1 MKNIRLKVLLINPPR
16 VDGFAVVR
24 EERFEHKDIG
34 SVYPPLSLLYIASML
49 CREEYLDV
57 KLIDANGLDLSM
69 NAVRAEIISYAP
81 DVVLIR
87 CGFDT
92 QKQDIEVLK
101 IARDLN
107 AVTVL
112 RNKIISEV
120 PGIRDKILKSDPVD
134 VFINGEPET
143 VVSGLMKAVLD
154 YKKEKLAS
162 PQPGICLYD
171 TDCRTKDDWNF
182 LSGVHGIS
190 YYFNGQVITTHA
202 AAEFRDINK
211 LPFPAYE
218 MLPDL
223 KAYHTGVM
231 QPPFALVQTTR
242 GCPFGC
248 VFCAYGKTVCRER
261 NVDCVIEEL
270 KYIKETF
277 GIKSFLF
284 FDDTIS
290 IKGGRV
296 KELAQK
302 MIDEKLDTL
311 EWVCCTRANLV
322 DYEMLK
328 TMKRAG
334 MNEIAIGVET
344 GSQAILDNIN
354 KGIKLED
361 IRQAAKW
368 CRELKIMFYA
378 LVIIGL
384 PGETKE
390 TVEETVKFIK
400 EIDPFYTQICF
411 AVPFPNTEMYDI
423 YDKKGLILT
432 KDWSKYF
439 PLSEEPVIRTEA
451 LSAEE
456 LVKLRK
462 WAYRKLLLRP
472 GYLLGQVRPFDWKWN
487 IMGFRK
493 IMQRI
498 KAVLTNK
505 PLR

>member
-1 MKNIRLKVLLINPPR
+1 
-16 VDGFAVVR
+16 
-24 EERFEHKDIG
+24 
-34 SVYPPLSLLYIASML
+34 
-49 CREEYLDV
+49 
-57 KLIDANGLDLSM
+57 
-69 NAVRAEIISYAP
+69 
-81 DVVLIR
+81 
-87 CGFDT
+87 
-92 QKQDIEVLK
+92 
-101 IARDLN
+101 
-107 AVTVL
+107 
-112 RNKIISEV
+112 
-120 PGIRDKILKSDPVD
+120 
-134 VFINGEPET
+134 
-143 VVSGLMKAVLD
+143 
-154 YKKEKLAS
+154 
-162 PQPGICLYD
+162 
-171 TDCRTKDDWNF
+171 
-182 LSGVHGIS
+182 
-190 YYFNGQVITTHA
+190 
-202 AAEFRDINK
+202 
-211 LPFPAYE
+211 
-218 MLPDL
+218 
-223 KAYHTGVM
+223 
-231 QPPFALVQTTR
+231 
-242 GCPFGC
+242 
-248 VFCAYGKTVCRER
+248 
-261 NVDCVIEEL
+261 
-270 KYIKETF
+270 
-277 GIKSFLF
+277 
-284 FDDTIS
+284 
-290 IKGGRV
+290 
-296 KELAQK
+296 
-302 MIDEKLDTL
+302 
-311 EWVCCTRANLV
+311 
-322 DYEMLK
+322 
-328 TMKRAG
+328 MKRAG